1 MLFRHA
7 ALVHLLVTVRDLLLT
22 CGLETVLGLFSLLN
36 NDTQKPKALCVF
48 CRPSLMFVAVTLCH
62 LGVCSVHD

>member
-22 CGLETVLGLFSLLN
+22 CGLDTALGLFSLLN

-48 CRPSLMFVAVTLCH
+48 C
-62 LGVCSVHD
+62 

>member
-22 CGLETVLGLFSLLN
+22 CGLDTALGMFSVLN
-36 NDTQKPKALCVF
+36 NDTQKPKALCAF
-48 CRPSLMFVAVTLCH
+48 CGQSLIFLALTSYH
-62 LGVCSVHD
+62 QGICSAHD

>member
-22 CGLETVLGLFSLLN
+22 CGLDTVLGLFSVLN
-36 NDTQKPKALCVF
+36 NDTQKPK
-48 CRPSLMFVAVTLCH
+48 
-62 LGVCSVHD
+62 VCSEDHLSCL